1 MIAEILAWFLAVAL
15 HEFGHWLACKL
26 NGWQPKIG
34 FAVKGL
40 KSGFCVKFTIP
51 EEELENVNFES
62 LWFKLSKVYLT
73 ALLFSLAPFYF
84 GTCIHVIDPY
94 AACIGNHAWLHDQNN
109 IFKPIQ
115 KEGEK
120 LSKVRFWDYVKF
132 FLGNWFLALLATY
145 LMGLVWILL
154 NEQAFSMT
162 QIMISAFGWCILF
175 MLTDIWKEIKEDEKQ
190 NGE

>member
-40 KSGFCVKFTIP
+40 KTGFCVKFTIP

-94 AACIGNHAWLHDQNN
+94 AACIGMFLFTAYGVWEATTLGFTIKTTFSNP
-109 IFKPIQ
+109 FK
-115 KEGEK
+115 
-120 LSKVRFWDYVKF
+120 RRVKIT
-132 FLGNWFLALLATY
+132 G
-145 LMGLVWILL
+145 
-154 NEQAFSMT
+154 
-162 QIMISAFGWCILF
+162 
-175 MLTDIWKEIKEDEKQ
+175 D
-190 NGE
+190 